1 MKKGRIS
8 VIGICG
14 ESIFM
19 RLDHFHEVGETVVT
33 DNIHIEAG
41 GKGINQA
48 LTLASLGADV
58 SYLTALGNDSYA
70 KECEKV
76 FKEAGLKYQIAYKD
90 GVKTDVGIILTDK
103 TGENQVTVY
112 SGASKLLNANDVYA
126 FEEHIANSEYL
137 LMQLECSDEVLKA
150 GVELAKKHDV
160 KVILNPAPARA
171 IDPDIL
177 KDIYMFTP
185 NEMESKIIFENYL
198 PKRYVVTLGKNG
210 AMCCASNGTKTII
223 PPCPGVRKNTT
234 GAGDV
239 FNGAF
244 CYKLLNGGTLI
255 EAVMFGNA
263 ASSYKIESNYVLDG
277 IPTLDIVNERVKF
290 YKDL

>member
-19 RLDHFHEVGETVVT
+19 KLDHFHEVGETVVT

-41 GKGINQA
+41 GKGVNQA

-58 SYLTALGNDSYA
+58 SYLTALGKDEYA

-76 FKEAGLKYQIAYKD
+76 FSEAGLKYQIAYKD

-112 SGASKLLNANDVYA
+112 SGASKMLNATDVYN

-137 LMQLECSDEVLKA
+137 LMQLECSNEVLKA
-150 GVELAKKHDV
+150 GVTLAKKHGV
-160 KVILNPAPARA
+160 KVVLNPAPARE
-171 IDPDIL
+171 IDPEIL
-177 KDIYMFTP
+177 KDVYVFTP
-185 NEMESKIIFENYL
+185 NEQESQIIFKNFT
-198 PKRYVVTLGKNG
+198 PKNYVVTLGKKG
-210 AMCCASNGTKTII
+210 AMVVNDGEKTLISA
-223 PPCPGVRKNTT
+223 CPGVRLNTT

-244 CYKLLNGGTLI
+244 CYGLLQGYDFTKS
-255 EAVMFGNA
+255 AMMGNA
-263 ASSYKIESNYVLDG
+263 ASSYKIESKYVLDG
-277 IPTLDIVNERVKF
+277 IPTLEIVNERLKF
-290 YKDL
+290 YDNK

>member
-58 SYLTALGNDSYA
+58 SYLTALGKDAYA
-70 KECEKV
+70 VECEKV
-76 FKEAGLKYQIAYKD
+76 FKNAGLKYKIAYKD

-112 SGASKLLNANDVYA
+112 SGASKLLNRQDVYS
-126 FEEHIANSEYL
+126 FEEEIANSEYL

-150 GVELAKKHDV
+150 GVELAKKHGV
-160 KVILNPAPARA
+160 KVVLNPAPARE
-171 IDPDIL
+171 IDVEIL
-177 KDIYMFTP
+177 KDVYLLTP
-185 NEMESKIIFENYL
+185 NEIESQTLLKYYTPNNL
-198 PKRYVVTLGKNG
+198 VVTLGKKGAKVIENG
-210 AMCCASNGTKTII
+210 VEKYVG
-223 PPCPGVRKNTT
+223 PCPGVRKNTT

-239 FNGAF
+239 FNGAL
-244 CYKLLNGGTLI
+244 CYKLLKGASLVD
-255 EAVMFGNA
+255 AVKFGNA
-263 ASSYKIESNYVLDG
+263 ASSFKIESNYVLDG
-277 IPTLDIVNERVKF
+277 IPTLKEVEKRVK
-290 YKDL
+290 YYDNN